1 MKILN
6 CGLVLSHV
14 LPHNELNM
22 IESRNA
28 LLNRKLF
35 IVLTADIVLPIE
47 YGMKSGT
54 ISAINQA
61 IRNNKEIYTPR
72 SLDEEDITERFKEN
86 ITYYS

>member
-1 MKILN
+1 M
-6 CGLVLSHV
+6 LSHV
-14 LPHNELNM
+14 LRHNVLNM

-28 LLNRKLF
+28 LLNRNLF

-61 IRNNKEIYTPR
+61 IRNNKEIYTSR
-72 SLDEEDITERFKEN
+72 SLDEEDIIERFKEN